1 MTPEEQE
8 IYDRELKR
16 KWDNEAVKEQQRLD
30 FEEWTKRRL
39 AEEEEIGVELGK
51 EIGKVEGEQTKAR
64 EIAIALKK
72 MGLSNEQISVG
83 TGLSIEE
90 IEKL

>member
-1 MTPEEQE
+1 MTKEEQE
-8 IYDRELKR
+8 VYDQQRKR

-30 FEEWTKRRL
+30 FEEWKKRRL

-51 EIGKVEGEQTKAR
+51 ELGKVEGEQTKAR

>member
-30 FEEWTKRRL
+30 YEEGMKRSRIEG
-39 AEEEEIGVELGK
+39 EEFGKEIGVEL
-51 EIGKVEGEQTKAR
+51 GKVEGEQTKAR
-64 EIAIALKK
+64 EIAIAFKK